1 MHSPALIDFDQQC
14 PEEIRGIPPR
24 PRETYNWDALSVL
37 VEHTTS
43 GEVSRLKK
51 ERLKKDLMKGLKTNG
66 IEALAP
72 PLRYNYCR
80 ARLAL
85 GDFSDFWGWE
95 FRDAGANGE
104 QWSAHLYWEETW
116 LPKYGIGLPFEGYW
130 PGVGHVGQCNRL
142 LILGEQ
148 GVGDAVFIASVI
160 PEVMIRCKE
169 VIFECDER
177 LHSLFERSLPGLI
190 CKPERPFEDRRD
202 DYGQIDAF
210 IPSFELLRAFRQDIR
225 GVRGDVL
232 LRGRDRFPG
241 KTYLKPDP
249 KRVAEMEKHRGKIGV
264 AWKGRQGSLDPRK
277 LNLFNTISVQYGEK
291 NEYLET
297 PDLDLWGDI
306 EGIVALC
313 SVLEKV
319 VTVPQ
324 SIHHFAGAVGTK
336 VEIIQ
341 PEIRNSEALNL
352 SPWDYSTL
360 YNGGKLLW
368 YPDARVFEDIDAW
381 KKR

>member
-1 MHSPALIDFDQQC
+1 MLSEALIDFDKQC
-14 PEEIRGIPPR
+14 PEAVRGIPPR
-24 PRETYNWDALSVL
+24 PRETYNWDALEVL
-37 VEHTTS
+37 IDHTTS

-51 ERLKKDLMKGLKTNG
+51 QRLKKDLMKGLKLNG
-66 IEALAP
+66 VEALAP

-130 PGVGHVGQCNRL
+130 PGLGHVGHCNRL

-148 GVGDAVFIASVI
+148 GVGDAVFIASLI

-177 LHSLFERSLPGLI
+177 LHSLFERSFPGLI
-190 CKPERPFEDRRD
+190 CKPERKFEDRRE
-202 DYGQIDAF
+202 DYGHIDAF
-210 IPSFELLRAFRQDIR
+210 IPSFELMRAFRQDIR
-225 GVRGDVL
+225 GVKGDVL
-232 LRGRDRFPG
+232 LRGKDRFPG
-241 KTYLKPDP
+241 KAYLKPDP

-264 AWKGRQGSLDPRK
+264 AWKGRQGSIDPRK
-277 LNLFNTISVQYGEK
+277 LDLYNTISVQYRE
-291 NEYLET
+291 NHPDFES
-297 PDLDLWGDI
+297 PDLDLFDDI

-341 PEIRNSEALNL
+341 PEIRNNEALNL

-360 YNGGKLLW
+360 YNGGRLLW
-368 YPDARVFEDIDAW
+368 YPDARVFEGIYEW
-381 KKR
+381 KRR